1 MGQYR
6 PLPVLS
12 AFQTLTSD
20 GPQWLSMPPIRS
32 ATTGMRSPAE
42 SGDRHKGD
50 RTVQRVF
57 PRLAGPLRGA
67 GKYSKKRIQILDWT
81 ATPEASGTLSP
92 RATPGRFG
100 KPRASR
106 QKFSESIRHPNPPED
121 FGGWEVVCRL
131 SQMVW
136 RSAVGVEL
144 VRLGTGRGHP
154 VAPSPVI
161 PSSRGPL
168 SLVGTP
174 PANRVRTPSV
184 SLKGGCRWERWK

>member
-67 GKYSKKRIQILDWT
+67 GKYSKKRSRFWIGLPPQRLPARSLPGPLRVDLESQGPPGRSFRNQSDTQILRKILAVGRWFVDSPKWCGDLRL
-81 ATPEASGTLSP
+81 ESSWSGWEPVVGILSP
-92 RATPGRFG
+92 
-100 KPRASR
+100 
-106 QKFSESIRHPNPPED
+106 
-121 FGGWEVVCRL
+121 
-131 SQMVW
+131 
-136 RSAVGVEL
+136 
-144 VRLGTGRGHP
+144 P
-154 VAPSPVI
+154 V
-161 PSSRGPL
+161 L
-168 SLVGTP
+168 
-174 PANRVRTPSV
+174 
-184 SLKGGCRWERWK
+184 